1 MDTALREIALREVRA
16 REVGLRGEPAVCF
29 SMFGDDVLAAE
40 GIAAAG
46 ARLRYAATAPEQ
58 ADALLAVTMDLT
70 EEIASNLVFAA
81 DSRRRPAVLVVT
93 ETVLGQPL
101 AEEMAS
107 GPVRLVPR
115 RDASTQGI
123 AAMLHAVAAVAA
135 DRGEPAAVHLDRL
148 LGELRRRSMRP
159 RGLDEREARLLNLLA
174 DGADTAAI
182 ARDLHCS
189 NHTVK
194 RLVRDLLQR
203 YHARNRAHI
212 VAHALQSN
220 LI

>member
-1 MDTALREIALREVRA
+1 
-16 REVGLRGEPAVCF
+16 VCF

-46 ARLRYAATAPEQ
+46 ARLRYAATGPEQ

-81 DSRRRPAVLVVT
+81 DSRRRPAVVVVT

-101 AEEMAS
+101 TVELAS

-123 AAMLHAVAAVAA
+123 AAMLHAVAA

-148 LGELRRRSMRP
+148 LTDLRRRSSRP

-174 DGADTAAI
+174 DGADTTAI

-212 VAHALQSN
+212 VAHALQTN

>member
-1 MDTALREIALREVRA
+1 MSTAFNTVAT
-16 REVGLRGEPAVCF
+16 VCF
-29 SMFGDDVLAAE
+29 SMFGDDTLAAE
-40 GIAAAG
+40 GIAYAG
-46 ARLRYAATAPEQ
+46 ARLRYTATAPEQ

-70 EEIASNLVFAA
+70 EEMASNLVFAA

-101 AEEMAS
+101 EAELAS

-115 RDASTQGI
+115 RGTTTQAI
-123 AAMLHAVAAVAA
+123 AAMLHAIAA
-135 DRGEPAAVHLDRL
+135 DRAEPATVHLDRL
-148 LGELRRRSMRP
+148 LTELRRQSTRP

-174 DGADTAAI
+174 DGADTAVI
-182 ARDLHCS
+182 ARELHCS

-203 YHARNRAHI
+203 FHARNRAHI
-212 VAHALQSN
+212 VAHALQTN

>member
-1 MDTALREIALREVRA
+1 MSTALSNV
-16 REVGLRGEPAVCF
+16 PTVCF

-46 ARLRYAATAPEQ
+46 IRLRYAATAPEQ

-70 EEIASNLVFAA
+70 EQIASNLVFAA

-101 AEEMAS
+101 GAELAS

-115 RDASTQGI
+115 RDATTQGI
-123 AAMLHAVAAVAA
+123 ATMLHAVAA

-148 LGELRRRSMRP
+148 LGDLRRQSTPP

-174 DGADTAAI
+174 DGADTTAI

>member
-1 MDTALREIALREVRA
+1 MDTALRNV
-16 REVGLRGEPAVCF
+16 PTVCF
-29 SMFGDDVLAAE
+29 SMFGDDVLATE
-40 GIAAAG
+40 GIIAASG
-46 ARLRYAATAPEQ
+46 VRLRYAATAPEQ

-101 AEEMAS
+101 AAEMAS

-115 RDASTQGI
+115 RDATTQGI
-123 AAMLHAVAAVAA
+123 LAIAATLHAVAV
-135 DRGEPAAVHLDRL
+135 DRGEPAAPHLDRL
-148 LGELRRRSMRP
+148 LSDLRRQSTRP
-159 RGLDEREARLLNLLA
+159 RGLDSREAQLLNLLA
-174 DGADTAAI
+174 DGADTTAI
-182 ARDLHCS
+182 ARELHCS

-203 YHARNRAHI
+203 YQARNRAHV
-212 VAHALQSN
+212 VAHALQTN

>member
-1 MDTALREIALREVRA
+1 MDTVL
-16 REVGLRGEPAVCF
+16 GNEPTVCF
-29 SMFGDDVLAAE
+29 SVFGDDVLVAE
-40 GIAAAG
+40 GIVAAG
-46 ARLRYAATAPEQ
+46 ARLRFAATAPEQ

-70 EEIASNLVFAA
+70 DEMATNLAYAA
-81 DSRRRPAVLVVT
+81 GSRRRPAVLVVT

-101 AEEMAS
+101 DAELAS

-115 RDASTQGI
+115 RNATTRGI
-123 AAMLHAVAAVAA
+123 AALLHAVAA
-135 DRGEPAAVHLDRL
+135 DRGEPAAAHLERL
-148 LGELRRRSMRP
+148 LSDLRRRCVRP
-159 RGLDEREARLLNLLA
+159 RGLDERETRLLNLLA
-174 DGADTAAI
+174 DGADTTAI

-189 NHTVK
+189 NYTVK

-212 VAHALQSN
+212 VAHALQAN

>member
-1 MDTALREIALREVRA
+1 MDTALRNVAT
-16 REVGLRGEPAVCF
+16 VCF
-29 SMFGDDVLAAE
+29 AMFGDDVLAAE
-40 GIAAAG
+40 GIAVAG

-70 EEIASNLVFAA
+70 EEIASNLALAA
-81 DSRRRPAVLVVT
+81 DSRRRPAVLVVA
-93 ETVLGQPL
+93 ETMLGQPL
-101 AEEMAS
+101 EAEIAS

-115 RDASTQGI
+115 RATTTQGI
-123 AAMLHAVAAVAA
+123 AAMLQAVAAE
-135 DRGEPAAVHLDRL
+135 RGEPAATHLDRL
-148 LGELRRRSMRP
+148 LSELRRRSARP
-159 RGLDEREARLLNLLA
+159 RGLDEREAQLLNLLA

-182 ARDLHCS
+182 ARELHCS

-203 YHARNRAHI
+203 YHARNRAHV
-212 VAHALQSN
+212 VAHALQTN

>member
-1 MDTALREIALREVRA
+1 MDHALLPKADS
-16 REVGLRGEPAVCF
+16 PVCF

-101 AEEMAS
+101 AAELAS

-115 RDASTQGI
+115 RDATTQGI
-123 AAMLHAVAAVAA
+123 AAMLHAIAAE
-135 DRGEPAAVHLDRL
+135 RGEPAATHLDRL
-148 LGELRRRSMRP
+148 LSDLRRQSSRP
-159 RGLDEREARLLNLLA
+159 RGLDSREAQLLKLLA
-174 DGADTAAI
+174 DGADTATI
-182 ARDLHCS
+182 ARELHCS

-212 VAHALQSN
+212 VAHALQTN

>member
-1 MDTALREIALREVRA
+1 MDTALREIALREVRP
-16 REVGLRGEPAVCF
+16 REVGLRAEPAVRF
-29 SMFGDDVLAAE
+29 STFGDDVLAAE

-70 EEIASNLVFAA
+70 EELASNLVFAA

-101 AEEMAS
+101 AAEMTS

-123 AAMLHAVAAVAA
+123 AAMLHAVAA

-148 LGELRRRSMRP
+148 LGELRRGSMRP

-212 VAHALQSN
+212 VANALQSN

>member
-1 MDTALREIALREVRA
+1 MDTALREIALREV
-16 REVGLRGEPAVCF
+16 GLKGEPAVCF

-101 AEEMAS
+101 AEEMTS

-123 AAMLHAVAAVAA
+123 AAMLHAVAA

-148 LGELRRRSMRP
+148 LGELRRRSLRP

-189 NHTVK
+189 HHTVK